1 MSNLASN
8 PQQILNIKQDR
19 NEKYEILMQ
28 PTSTANQKKS
38 ETYLEPSQT
47 YTMDLLAAIFKQKLH
62 HRHSTEF

>member
-8 PQQILNIKQDR
+8 PQQFLNIKQDR

-38 ETYLEPSQT
+38 ETYLQPSQT
-47 YTMDLLAAIFKQKLH
+47 YAMELLAANYFQTKAP
-62 HRHSTEF
+62 S